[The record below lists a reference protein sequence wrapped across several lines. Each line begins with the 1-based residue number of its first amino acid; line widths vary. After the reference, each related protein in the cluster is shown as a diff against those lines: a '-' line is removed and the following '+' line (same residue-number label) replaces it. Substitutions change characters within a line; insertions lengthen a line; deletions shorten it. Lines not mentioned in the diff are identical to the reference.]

1 MLTEQIVKMD
11 CERCRLR
18 TEHYVLDY
26 GDRPA
31 LVRCL
36 RCGHVTT
43 NLGVPVGHEPYP
55 VDDRRPIYVI

>member
-1 MLTEQIVKMD
+1 MLTEQIVKLD

-31 LVRCL
+31 LARCL
-36 RCGHVTT
+36 KCGRVTT
-43 NLGVPVGHEPYP
+43 NFVLVRHEPYP
-55 VDDRRPIYVI
+55 TDNRKPIYVV